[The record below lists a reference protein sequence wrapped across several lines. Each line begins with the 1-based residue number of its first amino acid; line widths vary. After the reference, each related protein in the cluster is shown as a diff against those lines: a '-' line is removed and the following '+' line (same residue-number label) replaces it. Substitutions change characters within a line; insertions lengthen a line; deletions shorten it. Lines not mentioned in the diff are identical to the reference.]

1 MTYDQQILK
10 VLTEAGEGGVSVQ
23 AIAKHVYNM
32 NCTFFFQ
39 PDYEEIRTYVQQY
52 LLRNSKS
59 AQSIIESTGRRG
71 YYRLNTE
78 GSADARQM
86 MLQFR
91 EERVEEKKRR
101 SPNRT
106 SPSVF
111 SINLLHHPSNILH
124 LTHLPCRDTSHDT
137 VVGYVFRDD
146 STSGYHHM
154 LTDRHTR

>member
-32 NCTFFFQ
+32 NFTFFFQ

-91 EERVEEKKRR
+91 DERVEEKEEEKPQQDL
-101 SPNRT
+101 SL
-106 SPSVF
+106 SLF
-111 SINLLHHPSNILH
+111 
-124 LTHLPCRDTSHDT
+124 D
-137 VVGYVFRDD
+137 
-146 STSGYHHM
+146 
-154 LTDRHTR
+154 